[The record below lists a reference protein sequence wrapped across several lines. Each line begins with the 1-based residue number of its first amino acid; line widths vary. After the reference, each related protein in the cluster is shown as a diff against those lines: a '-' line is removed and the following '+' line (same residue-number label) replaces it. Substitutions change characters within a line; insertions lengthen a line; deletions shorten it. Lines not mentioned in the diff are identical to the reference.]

1 MKKFYVTRTA
11 NFCLSMM
18 GIVLLQNSM
27 TVTV

>member
-1 MKKFYVTRTA
+1 MKKVLCNKDG